1 MLNMIDTQDK
11 LKNFSEQQ
19 LVTEMQQPTGSAPQF
34 MVLGEIERRKRMR
47 QDMQRQEGLM
57 QPTVAQEAVSAAGV
71 PQQGIAGLAQSLAP
85 KTDMAQ
91 NTGVGTVQQPVKMAV
106 GGRMS
111 GGTIANIANLKVVR
125 PDLYEEYKDDPEMLE
140 LTAEFFAS
148 GAAVDSEQ
156 TGLEAL
162 EAPYTPPMNPKGIT
176 AMIPAL
182 ATATD
187 DEKTALLFPDGNRGV
202 PVVQPPEMGP
212 EFNEFGPEGL
222 AARTA
227 AAERD
232 NQERMG
238 FLAARDAEA
247 DRMMG
252 INDPVGSSMEDMAR
266 MRIAEEDMA
275 MAQPV
280 PQPLGGITVGGVDRG
295 GRTNEEILAEAQA
308 MIAARRSPESD
319 ALLAR
324 INTGPAD
331 RRAAAN
337 KRAAE
342 RAAERAATV
351 DSFGP
356 DAFAQRTAAAEIQNQ
371 ARLAEAAGI
380 DARADRMMDIN
391 KIPERGIGALI
402 EGPGGPVTDG
412 AMLSSEANAAINA
425 VQAENSRRQDA
436 DSRRAATQNLR
447 STAASIASL
456 ENPQI
461 APASGLASVVADTP
475 PTAPAM
481 GVQAD
486 IDRLSGIINDSKLP
500 PAVRANAAQE
510 LQALQNSIAVR
521 QYGGNLSAAANGI
534 DLPEGYIMGPMG
546 PMLDPNYRAPGK
558 TGISIVDKAALAGT
572 EALAT
577 LAESGAVNP
586 TLIETAETI
595 AKQADFERVLNPINQ
610 EIAEI
615 TAALDNPYVPAD
627 LKSGMEARI
636 AALKTEI
643 PVAASAGP
651 SKLVPPTMDSIKPIN
666 STASGYKGLIDPTTG
681 STGLASYVAPE
692 GSASSGDDLP
702 QALKNVRTDAA
713 FLSPKTT
720 PVVKGGGTSG
730 GTSVRTGGG
739 TSAGSG
745 QGRIADLIADRKK
758 QGDQDK
764 WLALA
769 QAGLSL
775 MSSGDF
781 GKAGQ
786 EGLAA
791 LMAQRAQMNKFDTD
805 MLKLES
811 DLALNNARIAASRRS
826 GVAKPKAV
834 PAAFLTD
841 LRKQIEATEAKLSSL
856 RAPVPAGRIYGAAQD
871 PDAAARKS
879 LNAEMRDL
887 RGRVAL
893 IYNQRNLGGSFDP
906 GRTVVN

>member
-252 INDPVGSSMEDMAR
+252 INSPIGSSA
-266 MRIAEEDMA
+266 
-275 MAQPV
+275 
-280 PQPLGGITVGGVDRG
+280 PQPNPFSGIEDIGLDAREAALQNAGRMSAQEKMFAELSDVDAGMPFEFASSTGVSRD
-295 GRTNEEILAEAQA
+295 GRTDAEILAEAQA
-308 MIAARRSPESD
+308 EVAARRTPGSD
-319 ALLAR
+319 ATLAKITQR
-324 INTGPAD
+324 YPD
-331 RRAAAN
+331 FLVQPPLP
-337 KRAAE
+337 
-342 RAAERAATV
+342 V

-371 ARLAEAAGI
+371 ARLAEEVGVELG
-380 DARADRMMDIN
+380 R
-391 KIPERGIGALI
+391 
-402 EGPGGPVTDG
+402 
-412 AMLSSEANAAINA
+412 
-425 VQAENSRRQDA
+425 
-436 DSRRAATQNLR
+436 
-447 STAASIASL
+447 
-456 ENPQI
+456 
-461 APASGLASVVADTP
+461 GLASINTP
-475 PTAPAM
+475 FVPPSIGPTE
-481 GVQAD
+481 
-486 IDRLSGIINDSKLP
+486 LNT
-500 PAVRANAAQE
+500 PAVRNAAGSNRAIAGFATPIRDFDPEDNKIAIEALNTAIQ
-510 LQALQNSIAVR
+510 QAASDGNDLLVETLTTKRNALLIPVQIADTAQDVGDAVTNTGR
-521 QYGGNLSAAANGI
+521 KIVNTVGNVGGNVSDA
-534 DLPEGYIMGPMG
+534 YQ
-546 PMLDPNYRAPGK
+546 R
-558 TGISIVDKAALAGT
+558 TV
-572 EALAT
+572 
-577 LAESGAVNP
+577 GAVIDPVN
-586 TLIETAETI
+586 A
-595 AKQADFERVLNPINQ
+595 
-610 EIAEI
+610 AEI
-615 TAALDNPYVPAD
+615 LRENEATRKFVEDKEAPILTTQSEAA
-627 LKSGMEARI
+627 KARANEI
-636 AALKTEI
+636 AAL
-643 PVAASAGP
+643 SM
-651 SKLVPPTMDSIKPIN
+651 S
-666 STASGYKGLIDPTTG
+666 G

-730 GTSVRTGGG
+730 GTSGSTGVGTSGG

-811 DLALNNARIAASRRS
+811 DLQLNNARIAASRRS

-887 RGRVAL
+887 KGRVAL

>member
-252 INDPVGSSMEDMAR
+252 INSPIGSSA
-266 MRIAEEDMA
+266 
-275 MAQPV
+275 
-280 PQPLGGITVGGVDRG
+280 PQPNPFSGIEDIGLDAREAALQNAGRMSAQEKMFAELSDVDAGMPFEFASSTGVSRD
-295 GRTNEEILAEAQA
+295 GRTDAEILAEAQA

-331 RRAAAN
+331 RRAASN

-342 RAAERAATV
+342 RAETV

-391 KIPERGIGALI
+391 KIPERGL
-402 EGPGGPVTDG
+402 
-412 AMLSSEANAAINA
+412 
-425 VQAENSRRQDA
+425 
-436 DSRRAATQNLR
+436 
-447 STAASIASL
+447 ASINTSF
-456 ENPQI
+456 
-461 APASGLASVVADTP
+461 VP
-475 PTAPAM
+475 PSIGPTE
-481 GVQAD
+481 
-486 IDRLSGIINDSKLP
+486 LNT
-500 PAVRANAAQE
+500 PAVRNAAGSNRAIAGFATPIRDFDPEDNKIAIEALNTAIQ
-510 LQALQNSIAVR
+510 QAASDGNDLLVETLTTKRNALLIPVQIADTAAGVGDAITNTGKNIVNTVGNV
-521 QYGGNLSAAANGI
+521 GGNVSDAYQRSLGAII
-534 DLPEGYIMGPMG
+534 DP
-546 PMLDPNYRAPGK
+546 
-558 TGISIVDKAALAGT
+558 VKAA
-572 EALAT
+572 EI
-577 LAESGAVNP
+577 LAENAATRKFVGDEEEPRLTTQSEA
-586 TLIETAETI
+586 
-595 AKQADFERVLNPINQ
+595 AK
-610 EIAEI
+610 
-615 TAALDNPYVPAD
+615 
-627 LKSGMEARI
+627 ARAKEI
-636 AALKTEI
+636 AAL
-643 PVAASAGP
+643 SM
-651 SKLVPPTMDSIKPIN
+651 S
-666 STASGYKGLIDPTTG
+666 G
-681 STGLASYVAPE
+681 STGIASV
-692 GSASSGDDLP
+692 
-702 QALKNVRTDAA
+702 DAA
-713 FLSPKTT
+713 DRMMDINKIPERGPNAVSNAVLAARKSADEKPVTPVT

-730 GTSVRTGGG
+730 GTSGVQR
-739 TSAGSG
+739 
-745 QGRIADLIADRKK
+745 RNEC
-758 QGDQDK
+758 
-764 WLALA
+764 W
-769 QAGLSL
+769 
-775 MSSGDF
+775 F
-781 GKAGQ
+781 GP
-786 EGLAA
+786 
-791 LMAQRAQMNKFDTD
+791 RAHC
-805 MLKLES
+805 
-811 DLALNNARIAASRRS
+811 
-826 GVAKPKAV
+826 
-834 PAAFLTD
+834 
-841 LRKQIEATEAKLSSL
+841 
-856 RAPVPAGRIYGAAQD
+856 
-871 PDAAARKS
+871 
-879 LNAEMRDL
+879 
-887 RGRVAL
+887 
-893 IYNQRNLGGSFDP
+893 
-906 GRTVVN
+906 

>member
-47 QDMQRQEGLM
+47 QDMQRQEGFM

-162 EAPYTPPMNPKGIT
+162 EAPYTPPMNLKGIT

-280 PQPLGGITVGGVDRG
+280 PQPLGGITVADGPSLLDRFKSFSGRVDESARNSTVGSALLGATDSVVSSLGGSELSDVDTVMPFTTMGGVDRD
-295 GRTNEEILAEAQA
+295 GRTNEEILAEAKA
-308 MIAARRSPESD
+308 MIAARRTPESD
-319 ALLAR
+319 AILAKVTRQNPELLAQ
-324 INTGPAD
+324 PPLP
-331 RRAAAN
+331 
-337 KRAAE
+337 
-342 RAAERAATV
+342 V

-391 KIPERGIGALI
+391 KIPERGL
-402 EGPGGPVTDG
+402 
-412 AMLSSEANAAINA
+412 
-425 VQAENSRRQDA
+425 
-436 DSRRAATQNLR
+436 
-447 STAASIASL
+447 ASINTSF
-456 ENPQI
+456 
-461 APASGLASVVADTP
+461 VP
-475 PTAPAM
+475 PSIGPTE
-481 GVQAD
+481 
-486 IDRLSGIINDSKLP
+486 LNT
-500 PAVRANAAQE
+500 PAVRNAAGSNRSNAG
-510 LQALQNSIAVR
+510 LATAVR
-521 QYGGNLSAAANGI
+521 DFDPEDNKLAIEALNTAIQKAASDGNDILVETLTTKRNALLIPVKIADTAAGVGDAITNTGRNIVNTVGNVGGNVSDAYQRNVGAIIDPVNAAGI
-534 DLPEGYIMGPMG
+534 
-546 PMLDPNYRAPGK
+546 
-558 TGISIVDKAALAGT
+558 
-572 EALAT
+572 
-577 LAESGAVNP
+577 LAENEATRAFV
-586 TLIETAETI
+586 E
-595 AKQADFERVLNPINQ
+595 AKEEPILTTQ
-610 EIAEI
+610 SE
-615 TAALDNPYVPAD
+615 AA
-627 LKSGMEARI
+627 KARAKEI
-636 AALKTEI
+636 AAL
-643 PVAASAGP
+643 SM
-651 SKLVPPTMDSIKPIN
+651 S
-666 STASGYKGLIDPTTG
+666 G
-681 STGLASYVAPE
+681 STGIASV
-692 GSASSGDDLP
+692 
-702 QALKNVRTDAA
+702 DAA
-713 FLSPKTT
+713 DRMMDINKIPERGPNAVSNAVLAARKSANKPA
-720 PVVKGGGTSG
+720 GGGTSVGTSG
-730 GTSVRTGGG
+730 GTSVGTSGG

-811 DLALNNARIAASRRS
+811 DLQLNNARIAASRRS

-841 LRKQIEATEAKLSSL
+841 LRKQIEATEAKLSNL

-871 PDAAARKS
+871 PDAAARDS
-879 LNAEMRDL
+879 LENEL
-887 RGRVAL
+887 QYFKNQVAL
-893 IYNQRNLGGSFDP
+893 IYNQRNLGGAPADP